1 VSLQV
6 IGMSFNRFSLFCFM
20 LCLNAPV
27 HAEEASLKAQT
38 PHITIT
44 GSAHAEIVPDLAI
57 VSLTL
62 VTERSTAT
70 AAANDNA
77 TAATTV
83 INDIKA
89 QGIEP
94 KNIQTVSVTLSPLYD
109 ESRDLN
115 GRLIKRTFRAYQAR
129 DEFEVRIRALD
140 KAGSFARQ
148 WIEKGANNFGGISFE
163 IEHPEDRLKELEAE
177 AAKDALARAQNYA
190 SAVGVKL
197 GRVIEIAPESDSRSR
212 YMPAPMLA
220 RAVANNPDST
230 QAPIPI
236 EPGVRSLSAS
246 ITVTWEL
253 VP

>member
-1 VSLQV
+1 MSLSRLSV
-6 IGMSFNRFSLFCFM
+6 IGLMFYLT
-20 LCLNAPV
+20 APV
-27 HAEEASLKAQT
+27 HAEDSSLKAHT

-44 GSAHAEIVPDLAI
+44 GSAHTEVLPDLAI
-57 VSLTL
+57 VSLSV
-62 VTERSTAT
+62 VTERPTAT

-77 TAATTV
+77 TAASAV
-83 INDIKA
+83 ISEVKA
-89 QGIEP
+89 QGIEA
-94 KNIQTVSVTLSPLYD
+94 KDIQTVSVTLSPLYD

-140 KAGSFARQ
+140 KAGYFARQ
-148 WIEKGANNFGGISFE
+148 WIEKGANNFGGIAFE
-163 IEHPEDRLKELEAE
+163 IEHPEERLKLLEAD

-190 SAVGVKL
+190 GAVGVKL

-220 RAVANNPDST
+220 RAAAGSADST
-230 QAPIPI
+230 QASIPI